1 MSSNPYIVQA
11 ELLVRDG
18 ARGKQAMW
26 VGFRC
31 PITSKLKTMWGSVQ
45 NCLGGTEYI
54 STSGPLTIPLRFKQ
68 QKEAAGNSV
77 ADLYSKKRSKYQSV
91 GLCELHVQTMTISPL
106 RMKASS
112 SDAAQ
117 SVGVA
122 TKLATPKQPVLPKEL
137 THPEAMGSSKKAA
150 HSWFF

>member
-31 PITSKLKTMWGSVQ
+31 PITSKLKTMWGAVQ
-45 NCLGGTEYI
+45 DPNGSSEFVI
-54 STSGPLTIPLRFKQ
+54 TSGPLTKSLLFKQ
-68 QKEAAGNSV
+68 QKEASGDSV
-77 ADLYSKKRSKYQSV
+77 SSLYTKKRSKYQSL
-91 GLCELHVQTMTISPL
+91 GLCELNVHTMTISPL